1 MLGLTISNFRNL
13 QNVELVDE
21 GKFSIFMGYNEAG
34 KSSLLN
40 AIKFAFTGE
49 AFGHKGKNL
58 DPLITRGQARMSV
71 RAQVNDVLACRTGH
85 GVGDKIG
92 DIAKALNVPEG
103 VLPLLFDAEMT
114 GDGGNK
120 HMKAFLNGIGGDNFD
135 PVAALA
141 HEPRLQECV
150 TAAKRASKLQ
160 VKAIVAFCEEQRA
173 KQKPPPSPVQPP
185 TPGLSAEK
193 IASLKSQV
201 ATLDSKITA
210 LRSDEAET
218 VRIGQDISGI
228 LMYLDSQEKYE
239 AAAAAYQGDKYAGCR
254 KGHQRIAA
262 ISIPSLTAVSDILS
276 AVPGFDD
283 LGNKFYN
290 IVREVDKAAQE
301 AAEFLQKNPAPPSSP
316 VPPPVNPKL
325 AEYQTL
331 LGNTTGK
338 EFLTAVQA
346 LCAEMSTA
354 ADGLRKQLAPLVT
367 ERTALATE
375 LDAGLRSM
383 GAWENYVASMASYK
397 SSCDASIVAWN
408 MWDRAAKELT
418 RLHTDYM
425 SKQGV
430 AFSSMVSSLGQNVLQ
445 GRRLNVDPDVGI
457 TLDGQSI
464 TDVSKSTRWRMEV
477 CVMAAIAQS
486 LGSPLLLLDGA
497 DILDVRNRG
506 RLIDFLMTNI
516 VPNFKHVVLAATPVD
531 EISKITPIGLPGVNR
546 WVVEDGVVR
555 KVG

>member
-1 MLGLTISNFRNL
+1 M
-13 QNVELVDE
+13 
-21 GKFSIFMGYNEAG
+21 
-34 KSSLLN
+34 
-40 AIKFAFTGE
+40 
-49 AFGHKGKNL
+49 
-58 DPLITRGQARMSV
+58 
-71 RAQVNDVLACRTGH
+71 
-85 GVGDKIG
+85 
-92 DIAKALNVPEG
+92 
-103 VLPLLFDAEMT
+103 LFDAEMT

-135 PVAALA
+135 PIAALA

-193 IASLKSQV
+193 LASLKSQV
-201 ATLDSKITA
+201 AALDTKITA

-228 LMYLDSQEKYE
+228 LMYLDSQAKYE
-239 AAAAAYQGDKYAGCR
+239 AAAAAYKGDKYSSCR
-254 KGHQRIAA
+254 KEYQRVAA
-262 ISIPSLTAVSDILS
+262 ISIPSLTAVCDILRV
-276 AVPGFDD
+276 VPEFCEIGCEFTRTVAT
-283 LGNKFYN
+283 
-290 IVREVDKAAQE
+290 ITKATQD
-301 AAEFLQKNPAPPSSP
+301 AAEFLQQNPAPPSSP

-331 LGNTTGK
+331 LGDKTGA
-338 EFLTAVQA
+338 EFLAAIQD
-346 LCAEMSTA
+346 LCAEMSTT
-354 ADGLRKQLAPLVT
+354 ADGLRKQLDPLVA
-367 ERTALATE
+367 ERTALAVE
-375 LDAGLRSM
+375 LESGLRSM

-430 AFSSMVSSLGQNVLQ
+430 AFSSMVSSLGSNVLQ

-497 DILDVRNRG
+497 DILDVRNRS
-506 RLIDFLMTNI
+506 RLIEFLMASI

-531 EISKITPIGLPGVNR
+531 EISKITPIGLPGVTR